1 MVEEL
6 KGPGQYSQIDGLRLS
21 FLFRQVFEGDIS
33 YAQDNIA
40 FDDEEAAFE
49 EAAPLPCWAE

>member
-1 MVEEL
+1 M
-6 KGPGQYSQIDGLRLS
+6 
-21 FLFRQVFEGDIS
+21 S

-40 FDDEEAAFE
+40 FDDEEIAFDDE

>member
-1 MVEEL
+1 M
-6 KGPGQYSQIDGLRLS
+6 GFDCRSCFGRSLR
-21 FLFRQVFEGDIS
+21 GDIS